1 MPSPLH
7 KTVLKRIFTALSTSA
22 LTIVFSLGL
31 SLGLL
36 GCASSNANVL
46 VDLVSLVGKE
56 QPKDLVHLQ
65 EVAKPPLIQTLHAEL
80 DRYQPQVKITAPTP
94 GEVINQTTVQVS
106 LAVEDYPLFKN
117 AEFGMGP
124 HVHLFLDDQPYTAV
138 YSTSEPVV
146 LTDLAP
152 GTHTL
157 RAFAS
162 RPWHESFKNEGA
174 YAQVT
179 FHVLTETGSNA
190 PDPAQPLLTYSRPQ
204 STYGAEPIMLDFY
217 LTNAPLHFLAST
229 PDDDIPDWRVRATIN
244 GESFLIDRWEPIYL
258 SGFAEGDNWV
268 KLEFL
273 GEEGEPI
280 PNVFNTTARL
290 INYTPGGQ
298 DGLARIVRGDVS
310 LEEALAIVR
319 PPDGVSASNP
329 APEVSTEST
338 PDAQTVAEPVSETTS
353 EPDLEAVVET
363 VLEESTE
370 QPEEEATEPAT
381 EAMPELPASEPE
393 LAAEPSPDNASEGM
407 AEAANSST
415 TEETTLGETPD
426 SEQP

>member
-7 KTVLKRIFTALSTSA
+7 KLHKNVLKRVFSALSTSTLA
-22 LTIVFSLGL
+22 IVLSLGL
-31 SLGLL
+31 SFGLL

-46 VDLVSLVGKE
+46 VDLVSLAGKE

-65 EVAKPPLIQTLHAEL
+65 EVATPPLIEALHTEL
-80 DRYQPQVKITAPTP
+80 DRYQPQVKITAPAP
-94 GEVINQTTVQVS
+94 GEVVNQTTVQVS

-117 AEFGMGP
+117 AEFAMGP

-179 FHVLTETGSNA
+179 FHVLTETGTNA
-190 PDPAQPLLTYSRPQ
+190 PDPTQPLLTYSRPQ
-204 STYGAEPIMLDFY
+204 STYGAEPILLDFY

-273 GEEGEPI
+273 GEDGEPI
-280 PNVFNTTARL
+280 TNVFNTTARL

-298 DGLARIVRGDVS
+298 DSLARIVRGEVS

-319 PPDGVSASNP
+319 PPAGVPVSNP
-329 APEVSTEST
+329 APEPTSAESAAEANTEATTESV
-338 PDAQTVAEPVSETTS
+338 TVPEPVSPEPVSEVIPEPVS
-353 EPDLEAVVET
+353 EPET
-363 VLEESTE
+363 GA
-370 QPEEEATEPAT
+370 EEATEPAN
-381 EAMPELPASEPE
+381 EPE
-393 LAAEPSPDNASEGM
+393 ALAPETTPDQASDQTPEGM
-407 AEAANSST
+407 
-415 TEETTLGETPD
+415 TESPTESAPPA
-426 SEQP
+426 EQP